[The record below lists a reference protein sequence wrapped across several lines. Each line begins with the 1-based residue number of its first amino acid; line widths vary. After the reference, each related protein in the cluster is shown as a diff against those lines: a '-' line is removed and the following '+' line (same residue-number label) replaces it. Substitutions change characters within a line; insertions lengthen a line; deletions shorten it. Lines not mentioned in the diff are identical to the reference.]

1 MEPGKNIVTRAIG
14 PTPNVTAEMLWEKWQ
29 KGDTYIL
36 CSDGLTDMISEDQIA
51 QIVST
56 RKTVDDIASRLIV
69 AANEAGGKDNT
80 SVVVCRV

>member
-1 MEPGKNIVTRAIG
+1 
-14 PTPNVTAEMLWEKWQ
+14 
-29 KGDTYIL
+29 
-36 CSDGLTDMISEDQIA
+36 MISEDQIA